1 MRRRC
6 WRGATRR
13 VSYAQ
18 RSGRLGGQAGA
29 SANPV
34 RRPSITWRHDSIP
47 FVEAAVARKLT
58 LDFLKTEAASGAALG
73 LAALAALI
81 VANSPWS
88 ADYFAWLKSYH
99 AVQIGPIRLEE
110 TISDWIKEGLMA
122 IFFLVVGL
130 EIKYEILRGELS
142 DPRKLATP
150 VLAALGGMVGPA
162 LVYLALTGAIGA
174 PHQGWPI
181 PLATDIAFALAVF
194 GFVGRGLPS
203 SLRVFLLTLAIVDDL
218 GAIAL
223 IALLFSQG
231 LDWTPLLWAVGLL
244 VAGGLFAHWRRV
256 TAPFWVL
263 GFGLVWYLTVLS
275 GLSTSLTAVAFAMIV
290 PLTARKENKQSPLKE
305 AMHDLHPWNA
315 YLVLPLFAFAK
326 AGVSFAGLSLDQ
338 ALAPLV
344 IAIALGLFLGK
355 QVGVFGAA
363 WLASALRI
371 GARPTDAT
379 WMQVYGV
386 SLLCGVGFTMS
397 LFIGVLA
404 FPGAVDSPEQIE
416 VKLGVIGGS
425 ILSAVAAAIVLGM
438 AGRRR
443 EADPAAKTPEVAAIE
458 GENAQKLT

>member
-1 MRRRC
+1 M
-6 WRGATRR
+6 
-13 VSYAQ
+13 
-18 RSGRLGGQAGA
+18 
-29 SANPV
+29 
-34 RRPSITWRHDSIP
+34 
-47 FVEAAVARKLT
+47 ARKLT
-58 LDFLKTEAASGAALG
+58 LDFLKTEAASGSAL
-73 LAALAALI
+73 ALAAIAAVL

-99 AVQIGPIRLEE
+99 VLQIGPLRLEE

-142 DPRKLATP
+142 DPKKLATP
-150 VLAALGGMVGPA
+150 VLAALGGMAGPA
-162 LVYLALTGAIGA
+162 AVYLALTGLIGA

-181 PLATDIAFALAVF
+181 PLATDIAFALAIF
-194 GFVGRGLPS
+194 GFVGKGLPS
-203 SLRVFLLTLAIVDDL
+203 SLRIFLLTLAIVDDL

-223 IALLFSQG
+223 IAVLFSEG
-231 LDWTPLLWAVGLL
+231 VNWTPLLWAAAMLL
-244 VAGGLFAHWRRV
+244 VGAVAARRFQV
-256 TAPFWVL
+256 AAPFWVL
-263 GFGLVWYLTVLS
+263 GFAAVWYLTVIS
-275 GLSTSLTAVAFAMIV
+275 GLSTSLTAVAFAAIV
-290 PLTARKENKQSPLKE
+290 PIKARRETHQSPLKE

-326 AGVSFAGLSLDQ
+326 AGVSFSGLSMEQ
-338 ALAPLV
+338 AFAPLV

-355 QVGVFGAA
+355 QAGVLAAA
-363 WLASALRI
+363 WLASALKI
-371 GARPTDAT
+371 GARPSGAS

-425 ILSAVAAAIVLGM
+425 ILSAVAAAVVLAL
-438 AGRRR
+438 AGRGR
-443 EADPAAKTPEVAAIE
+443 EADPAAEEPDVEPLQ
-458 GENAQKLT
+458 GYGAQKVT